1 MINIAK
7 QKLGNSKG
15 TKGSEFMEGNIYMQ
29 EKELE
34 LRQRTRSREIEQGHL
49 IAQATGDSAGIR
61 HMIGQL
67 GTLLVTLGKS
77 LERVERQHVSLT
89 TPSTRA
95 SLSGHLR

>member
-1 MINIAK
+1 
-7 QKLGNSKG
+7 
-15 TKGSEFMEGNIYMQ
+15 MEGNIYMQ

-34 LRQRTRSREIEQGHL
+34 QLQRTRLREIEQGHL

-61 HMIGQL
+61 HMIGQI

-77 LERVERQHVSLT
+77 LERVERHNVSLT
-89 TPSTRA
+89 TSPTRA